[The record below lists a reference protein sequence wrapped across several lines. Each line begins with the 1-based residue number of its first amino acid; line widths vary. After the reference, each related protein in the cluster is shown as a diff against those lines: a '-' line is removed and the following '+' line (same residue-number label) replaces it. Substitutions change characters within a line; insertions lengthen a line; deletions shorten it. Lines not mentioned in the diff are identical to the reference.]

1 MNCTIKDIAK
11 ELDLSRNTVSKALN
25 GSPGVSA
32 ETRKK
37 IQEKAR
43 EMNYRQFLIDNSLS
57 KPMTNQGSILFLT
70 RASAD
75 FSEFW
80 VKVMKGIESVLSEN
94 GYQLVLGVMNSEDL
108 ENLRFPAILTTSN
121 IKGIIMVEICETR
134 VCNALL
140 EYNLPTVTVDM
151 PSNYSELIGKL
162 DIITMEN
169 KINVSHVVNKLIKKG
184 YSRFAFAGDIYS
196 ENVGRGF
203 KERYESLLGTLENSN
218 LSLDIDCSFC
228 YETEKDFMNVNYLA
242 DKIKK
247 FPSLPQVYI
256 CGNDWT
262 AIHLMHT
269 IQHLG
274 YKVPHDVSIVGFDN
288 IPDSAKCTPSLT
300 TIDTPKEH
308 LGITAANCIL
318 QRIKDPKVP
327 YVYSQYST
335 QLILRNSTN
344 H

>member
-1 MNCTIKDIAK
+1 MNCTIKDIAR
-11 ELDLSRNTVSKALN
+11 ELNLSRNTVSKALN
-25 GSPGVSA
+25 GSSGVSE

-37 IQEKAR
+37 VQEKAR
-43 EMNYRQFLIDNSLS
+43 EMNYRQFLIDSSMS
-57 KPMTNQGSILFLT
+57 KPMTHQGSILFLT

-80 VKVMKGIESVLSEN
+80 VKVMTGIESVLSEN

-108 ENLRFPAILTTSN
+108 EQLRFPTILTTSN

-140 EYNLPTVTVDM
+140 NYNLPTVTVDM
-151 PSNYSELIGKL
+151 PSNYDDLIGKL

-169 KINVSHVVNKLIKKG
+169 KINVSLIVNKLIKKG
-184 YSRFAFAGDIYS
+184 YSRFSFAGDIYS

-203 KERYESLLGTLENSN
+203 KERYDSLLNTLENSG
-218 LSLDIDCSFC
+218 LSLDTNCSFC
-228 YETEKDFMNVNYLA
+228 NETEKDFMNINYLA
-242 DKIKK
+242 SKIKN
-247 FPSLPQVYI
+247 FTSLPQVYI

-269 IQHLG
+269 IQYLG
-274 YKVPHDVSIVGFDN
+274 YKVPDNVSIVGFDN
-288 IPDSAKCTPSLT
+288 IPDSVKCTPSLT

-308 LGITAANCIL
+308 LGTTAANCII
-318 QRIKDPKVP
+318 QRIQNPQMP

-335 QLILRNSTN
+335 QLILRNSTKI
-344 H
+344 